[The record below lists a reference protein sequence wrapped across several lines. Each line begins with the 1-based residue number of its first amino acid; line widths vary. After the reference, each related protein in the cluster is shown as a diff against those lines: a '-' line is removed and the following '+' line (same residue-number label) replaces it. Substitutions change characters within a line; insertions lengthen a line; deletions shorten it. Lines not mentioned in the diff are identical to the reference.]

1 MIILWLPCSSLR
13 MILYNYDIL
22 QPFDELFEVA
32 IHAAAK
38 FTTEYKASET
48 ADEVD
53 GVCDS
58 ANEVCALKT
67 KQITF
72 VGHTSLIS
80 IYIHVYHAYMYTMT
94 SCWTHFRIAISLFFT
109 CTCNGLWKSIK
120 SKLKKMKIFQIIV
133 LLLSHLNVIIVD
145 LGNKL
150 PNSRFIFTVVY
161 PWFFPS

>member
-1 MIILWLPCSSLR
+1 MRYDFHKEKLFYFTDNSLTFMFNPKEE
-13 MILYNYDIL
+13 MILYNSDIL

-80 IYIHVYHAYMYTMT
+80 IYIHVYH
-94 SCWTHFRIAISLFFT
+94 T
-109 CTCNGLWKSIK
+109 CT
-120 SKLKKMKIFQIIV
+120 
-133 LLLSHLNVIIVD
+133 
-145 LGNKL
+145 
-150 PNSRFIFTVVY
+150 R
-161 PWFFPS
+161 

>member
-1 MIILWLPCSSLR
+1 MFNPKEE
-13 MILYNYDIL
+13 MILYKSDIL

-80 IYIHVYHAYMYTMT
+80 ICIHVYHAYMYTMT
-94 SCWTHFRIAISLFFT
+94 SCWTQFHIAISQFFT
-109 CTCNGLWKSIK
+109 CNCLWKSL
-120 SKLKKMKIFQIIV
+120 KL
-133 LLLSHLNVIIVD
+133 
-145 LGNKL
+145 
-150 PNSRFIFTVVY
+150 
-161 PWFFPS
+161 

>member
-1 MIILWLPCSSLR
+1 MLSVDKMIKTEVSWLISHSMCYDFHKEKYKKDFYFTDNSLTFMFNPKEE
-13 MILYNYDIL
+13 MILYNSDIL

-67 KQITF
+67 KQIT
-72 VGHTSLIS
+72 LICRS
-80 IYIHVYHAYMYTMT
+80 Y
-94 SCWTHFRIAISLFFT
+94 
-109 CTCNGLWKSIK
+109 
-120 SKLKKMKIFQIIV
+120 
-133 LLLSHLNVIIVD
+133 
-145 LGNKL
+145 
-150 PNSRFIFTVVY
+150 
-161 PWFFPS
+161 

>member
-1 MIILWLPCSSLR
+1 MLYVDKMIKTEVSWLISHCMRYDFYKEKYKKDFTDNSLTFMFNPKEE
-13 MILYNYDIL
+13 MILYNSDIL

-67 KQITF
+67 KQIT
-72 VGHTSLIS
+72 LICRS
-80 IYIHVYHAYMYTMT
+80 Y
-94 SCWTHFRIAISLFFT
+94 
-109 CTCNGLWKSIK
+109 
-120 SKLKKMKIFQIIV
+120 
-133 LLLSHLNVIIVD
+133 
-145 LGNKL
+145 
-150 PNSRFIFTVVY
+150 
-161 PWFFPS
+161 

>member
-1 MIILWLPCSSLR
+1 MFNPKEE

-67 KQITF
+67 KQIT
-72 VGHTSLIS
+72 LICRS
-80 IYIHVYHAYMYTMT
+80 YWFDIHLYTCVSYVYTMT
-94 SCWTHFRIAISLFFT
+94 SCWTPFRIAISQFFT
-109 CTCNGLWKSIK
+109 STCNGL
-120 SKLKKMKIFQIIV
+120 
-133 LLLSHLNVIIVD
+133 
-145 LGNKL
+145 
-150 PNSRFIFTVVY
+150 
-161 PWFFPS
+161 

>member
-1 MIILWLPCSSLR
+1 MFNPKEE
-13 MILYNYDIL
+13 MILYNSDIL

-32 IHAAAK
+32 IYAAAK

-80 IYIHVYHAYMYTMT
+80 IYIHVYH
-94 SCWTHFRIAISLFFT
+94 T
-109 CTCNGLWKSIK
+109 CTRWLLVGL
-120 SKLKKMKIFQIIV
+120 IFALQF
-133 LLLSHLNVIIVD
+133 LNFLHVHVM
-145 LGNKL
+145 
-150 PNSRFIFTVVY
+150 VY
-161 PWFFPS
+161 EKV